1 MGWCGISSE
10 SLGREHNRVAAGTPY
25 DNHGGGAG
33 RRRSPGPS
41 ARVGVGEIRTL
52 ERVFNTMAGSLGDA
66 RAEWA

>member
-25 DNHGGGAG
+25 DNHGAGAG

-41 ARVGVGEIRTL
+41 TRVRVGEIRTL
-52 ERVFNTMAGSLGDA
+52 ERAFNTMAGSLGDA